1 MMPAAIGRDSTA
13 RYSAMRG
20 SQGRVASYGARRT
33 SSGSDGDLSLQSKLL
48 PPDDRRAMKKSRR
61 DGSTDG
67 WPCLFLASQCSSRPA
82 LLLL

>member
-1 MMPAAIGRDSTA
+1 
-13 RYSAMRG
+13 
-20 SQGRVASYGARRT
+20 
-33 SSGSDGDLSLQSKLL
+33 
-48 PPDDRRAMKKSRR
+48 MKKSRR